1 MLGANNV
8 QNRFHIIQLSILS
21 VFKVNKSKLTNV
33 SGTVLMG
40 VRLHRE
46 APVSVGVVEVRG
58 SDSSQKIKAF
68 FMSSECIETHEKH
81 QICIPGTPVT
91 ISAHPVS
98 GDFFPIT
105 HVVNSISSIHQDLP
119 CCQDPARVMSK
130 ALKILNRIKQNSS
143 LKDFSKSSHDII
155 TYNFLKNEDFVVDSL
170 PSGRLVC
177 MINASSGILEDHQRG
192 LAYFE
197 VSDTNLPS
205 VLNLKDIILIM
216 SRCRDVA
223 IRSELVTGSIS
234 TDIFL
239 G

>member
-1 MLGANNV
+1 
-8 QNRFHIIQLSILS
+8 
-21 VFKVNKSKLTNV
+21 
-33 SGTVLMG
+33 
-40 VRLHRE
+40 
-46 APVSVGVVEVRG
+46 
-58 SDSSQKIKAF
+58 
-68 FMSSECIETHEKH
+68 
-81 QICIPGTPVT
+81 
-91 ISAHPVS
+91 
-98 GDFFPIT
+98 
-105 HVVNSISSIHQDLP
+105 
-119 CCQDPARVMSK
+119 MSK
-130 ALKILNRIKQNSS
+130 ALKILNRIKKNST
-143 LKDFSKSSHDII
+143 LKDFFKPSHDII
-155 TYNFLKNEDFVVDSL
+155 TYNFLKKEDFVVDSL

-234 TDIFL
+234 TDIIL